1 MHSFATRKRLVA
13 FISTAGGITFLIAS
27 VTAGYTL
34 AQGLEKTPP
43 LVVRV
48 AVFSADQARL
58 DAYREFV
65 DGHLF
70 PTLRTVPGYVGT
82 FIGRDTNG
90 GQLISLSFWRSE
102 ADAAAGEDA
111 VGRAIRALPP
121 GSAPRPSKVDK
132 YVVESRDIKVP
143 ISR

>member
-1 MHSFATRKRLVA
+1 MQSLATRKPIVFFLSIAAGIAFLVV
-13 FISTAGGITFLIAS
+13 S
-27 VTAGYTL
+27 VMTGCAL
-34 AQGLEKTPP
+34 AQGPENTPP

-48 AVFSADQARL
+48 AVFSADQGRL

-82 FIGRDTNG
+82 FLGRDTNG

-102 ADAAAGEDA
+102 ADAAAGEAA
-111 VGRAIRALPP
+111 VGRAIRGLPQ
-121 GSAPRPSKVDK
+121 GSAPRPSKVEK
-132 YVVESRDIKVP
+132 YVVESRDIKEP
-143 ISR
+143 ISK